1 MKLTLKV
8 SFLFFFF
15 KSYLIKIKNTIYN
28 TFFTNQNTWKI
39 YMDCKHLCSYF
50 ESFSL
55 QHYSKKKLLTV
66 KIDRSSE
73 YKQKVDLVDREE
85 DDSLEYNLKATWF
98 FNPSRSEG
106 LTGEEELVVPHV
118 LILSMIKLTLE
129 QQPAAMGIL
138 SEFFDHS
145 FYRFASNIFPLFRF
159 KSEGRRGF
167 TLEYL
172 RNT

>member
-15 KSYLIKIKNTIYN
+15 KSYLIKIKNTIIL
-28 TFFTNQNTWKI
+28 FSPIKI
-39 YMDCKHLCSYF
+39 HGKYICKHLCSYF

-55 QHYSKKKLLTV
+55 QHYSKRKLLTV
-66 KIDRSSE
+66 KTDRSSE

>member
-1 MKLTLKV
+1 M
-8 SFLFFFF
+8 
-15 KSYLIKIKNTIYN
+15 I
-28 TFFTNQNTWKI
+28 
-39 YMDCKHLCSYF
+39 CKHLCFYF
-50 ESFSL
+50 KTSSL
-55 QHYSKKKLLTV
+55 QHYAKRKLLTV

-73 YKQKVDLVDREE
+73 YKQKVDLIDREG

-129 QQPAAMGIL
+129 QQPAAIGIL
-138 SEFFDHS
+138 SESLDHS
-145 FYRFASNIFPLFRF
+145 FYHFRFASNIFPLFRF
-159 KSEGRRGF
+159 KSEGWHG
-167 TLEYL
+167 LEYL